1 MEGNSEA
8 EKIKKIE
15 NEKTTANIEQVVTEN
30 TLKSEKRGKSFYV
43 ALGICLLAV
52 FVAVY
57 STYTSIKY
65 FTKPT
70 AENDLSTSNSRNI
83 LPKATGLGKDDENF
97 KETKKY
103 KEILNNSKENN
114 LLNQKENL
122 KASKE
127 DVVATE
133 GKMIGT
139 IILPAGK
146 KMGKKYS
153 GESPVYS
160 KTFNDWR
167 IHNGVDFELPLGEKV
182 YAITDGTIKDI
193 YEDPMFGTTIVI
205 DHEGDFTAIYSGLGK
220 TTMVNVGDNIEN
232 GAEIGSIGD
241 LPCETLDGDHLHLSI
256 KRGDTYVDPLE
267 VLGRI
272 D

>member
-1 MEGNSEA
+1 MRNNTELEP
-8 EKIKKIE
+8 
-15 NEKTTANIEQVVTEN
+15 IEQETE
-30 TLKSEKRGKSFYV
+30 TEQTTTEKPIKNGGKGKSFYV
-43 ALGICLLAV
+43 ALAICLLAV
-52 FVAVY
+52 LVAIY

-65 FTKPT
+65 FAKPT
-70 AENDLSTSNSRNI
+70 NDSGISINSAKSI
-83 LPKATGLGKDDENF
+83 IPKTTGLSKDDENF
-97 KETKKY
+97 KEAKKY
-103 KEILNNSKENN
+103 KEIVNETKIN
-114 LLNQKENL
+114 ENL
-122 KASKE
+122 KDDLSKE
-127 DVVATE
+127 YAIKTE
-133 GKMIGT
+133 GQITGT
-139 IILPAGK
+139 IVLPAGK

-167 IHNGVDFELPLGEKV
+167 IHNGIDFNLPLGEKV
-182 YAITDGTIKDI
+182 CAITGGTVKDI

-205 DHEGDFTAIYSGLGK
+205 DHDGDFTAIYSGLGK
-220 TTMVNVGDNIEN
+220 TAMVNVGDKIEN

-267 VLGRI
+267 ILGKI